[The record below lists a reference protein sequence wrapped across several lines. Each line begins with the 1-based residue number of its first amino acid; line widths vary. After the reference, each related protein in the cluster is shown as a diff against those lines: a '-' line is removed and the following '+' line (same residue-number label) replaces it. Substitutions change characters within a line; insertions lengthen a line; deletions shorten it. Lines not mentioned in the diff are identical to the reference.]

1 MKKFKRFIIFG
12 ASLLFLSTIFITTL
26 TLKKNK
32 SFKPSFYNYKS
43 YMSDDNIEHLNN
55 TFDYK
60 EFDEI
65 NQFTNA
71 LINNKAAAGIGSDFL
86 AAELANKGLISK
98 LDYSI
103 LLNLPELKNYLKY
116 DDYLKEFNELNI
128 QLKNTKDQEQKA
140 SLNNKIL
147 KIQQN
152 LNDSK
157 KAKELIKQ
165 YVKLTL
171 RPEIWN
177 HLNSYNL
184 NDNNELWEYFYPYY
198 SQDMVIAYNIKK
210 VSINPENLD
219 ENQSIDISKYI
230 DKFINTEPNKEII
243 QNPYSIINLLKII
256 SENGYDKWVITDA
269 VRDNML
275 YGSSYWPLP
284 NGRTNEKFT
293 GIVQEEDN
301 NSKPY
306 EILIDSFVD
315 LIKDGTGF
323 DIRNNKH
330 ITLKGDGLEIVNDLI
345 NPNRPDINAAI
356 MYNGDAIDSYYGS
369 DNFPNQVED
378 GEIRAIKPNQNIL
391 LVDGLVLSNK
401 LNQETKD
408 DFMHNISTGYYSY
421 LSKVIQKYKSIFN
434 QDLKQNFDN
443 LQNKLV
449 ENHIIEIWKD
459 FKTEELSEQW
469 NDLNNDVIINFVN
482 KIASI
487 IDLSSQ
493 ENNKEFINFYDLR
506 QKYLKKAEQDINKND
521 AINYSS
527 YLMKEFLNKNYSDF
541 MNNLVNK
548 ILEISNNNFEVK
560 EEELLKLNQDEF
572 SKMIIKNTLT
582 FIEEFLQKIK
592 ENENKE
598 EFIFDTIINSL
609 VFIDLSNEE
618 YLKNYN
624 NLSNFNFI
632 NYVPTSITDYEL
644 IYRFYFFDKYDNH
657 DFNAINMFEIINTD
671 AIKHESIKPVNDK
684 LLSKITTYYFSK
696 IKS

>member
-128 QLKNTKDQEQKA
+128 QLQNAKNQEQKEY
-140 SLNNKIL
+140 LNNKI
-147 KIQQN
+147 IEVQQN
-152 LNDSK
+152 LNNSK
-157 KAKELIKQ
+157 KSKELIKQ

-219 ENQSIDISKYI
+219 ENQSIDISKYSN
-230 DKFINTEPNKEII
+230 KFINTEPNKEII
-243 QNPYSIINLLKII
+243 QNPYSIINLLKIV

-434 QDLKQNFDN
+434 QDLNQNFDN

-459 FKTEELSEQW
+459 FKTEELSEQL

-487 IDLSSQ
+487 IDLSSL
-493 ENNKEFINFYDLR
+493 ENNQEFINFYDLR

-598 EFIFDTIINSL
+598 KFIFDTIINSL

>member
-1 MKKFKRFIIFG
+1 MFKK
-12 ASLLFLSTIFITTL
+12 
-26 TLKKNK
+26 
-32 SFKPSFYNYKS
+32 
-43 YMSDDNIEHLNN
+43 
-55 TFDYK
+55 
-60 EFDEI
+60 
-65 NQFTNA
+65 
-71 LINNKAAAGIGSDFL
+71 
-86 AAELANKGLISK
+86 
-98 LDYSI
+98 
-103 LLNLPELKNYLKY
+103 
-116 DDYLKEFNELNI
+116 
-128 QLKNTKDQEQKA
+128 
-140 SLNNKIL
+140 
-147 KIQQN
+147 
-152 LNDSK
+152 
-157 KAKELIKQ
+157 
-165 YVKLTL
+165 
-171 RPEIWN
+171 
-177 HLNSYNL
+177 
-184 NDNNELWEYFYPYY
+184 
-198 SQDMVIAYNIKK
+198 
-210 VSINPENLD
+210 
-219 ENQSIDISKYI
+219 
-230 DKFINTEPNKEII
+230 
-243 QNPYSIINLLKII
+243 KII
-256 SENGYDKWVITDA
+256 
-269 VRDNML
+269 
-275 YGSSYWPLP
+275 
-284 NGRTNEKFT
+284 
-293 GIVQEEDN
+293 IVVL
-301 NSKPY
+301 Y

-624 NLSNFNFI
+624 NLNNFNFI

>member
-459 FKTEELSEQW
+459 FKTEELSEQL

-493 ENNKEFINFYDLR
+493 ENNQEFINFYDLR

-644 IYRFYFFDKYDNH
+644 IYRFYFFDKYDNL

>member
-12 ASLLFLSTIFITTL
+12 ASLLFLSTIFVTTL

-284 NGRTNEKFT
+284 NGRTDEKFT

-493 ENNKEFINFYDLR
+493 ENNQEFINFYDLR

-572 SKMIIKNTLT
+572 SKMIIKNILT

-671 AIKHESIKPVNDK
+671 EIKHESIKPVNDK

>member
-12 ASLLFLSTIFITTL
+12 ASLLFLSTIFTTTL

-434 QDLKQNFDN
+434 QDLEQNFDN

-459 FKTEELSEQW
+459 FKTEELSEQL

-487 IDLSSQ
+487 IDLSSL
-493 ENNKEFINFYDLR
+493 ENNQEFINFYDLR

>member
-128 QLKNTKDQEQKA
+128 QLKNTKDQKQKA

-165 YVKLTL
+165 YIKLTL

>member
-165 YVKLTL
+165 YIKLTL

>member
-165 YVKLTL
+165 YIKLTL
-171 RPEIWN
+171 IVEIWN

-301 NSKPY
+301 NSKVLY

-541 MNNLVNK
+541 MNNL
-548 ILEISNNNFEVK
+548 
-560 EEELLKLNQDEF
+560 
-572 SKMIIKNTLT
+572 
-582 FIEEFLQKIK
+582 
-592 ENENKE
+592 
-598 EFIFDTIINSL
+598 
-609 VFIDLSNEE
+609 
-618 YLKNYN
+618 
-624 NLSNFNFI
+624 
-632 NYVPTSITDYEL
+632 
-644 IYRFYFFDKYDNH
+644 
-657 DFNAINMFEIINTD
+657 
-671 AIKHESIKPVNDK
+671 
-684 LLSKITTYYFSK
+684 
-696 IKS
+696 

>member
-152 LNDSK
+152 LNNSK

-284 NGRTNEKFT
+284 NGRTDEKFT

-315 LIKDGTGF
+315 LVKDGTGF

-434 QDLKQNFDN
+434 KDLEQNFDN

-459 FKTEELSEQW
+459 FKTEELSEQL
-469 NDLNNDVIINFVN
+469 NDLNNDVIINFIN

-493 ENNKEFINFYDLR
+493 ENNQEFIDFYDLR

-541 MNNLVNK
+541 MNKLVNK

>member
-103 LLNLPELKNYLKY
+103 LLNLPELKKYLKY

-459 FKTEELSEQW
+459 FKTEELSEQL

-493 ENNKEFINFYDLR
+493 ENNQEFINFYDLR

-644 IYRFYFFDKYDNH
+644 IYRFYFFDKYDNL

>member
-284 NGRTNEKFT
+284 NGRTDEKFT

-301 NSKPY
+301 HSKPY

-434 QDLKQNFDN
+434 QDLEQNFDN

-459 FKTEELSEQW
+459 FKTNELSEQW

>member
-103 LLNLPELKNYLKY
+103 LLNLPELKNYLMY

-128 QLKNTKDQEQKA
+128 QLKNNKDQEQKA

-147 KIQQN
+147 EIQQN

-184 NDNNELWEYFYPYY
+184 NDNNDLWEYFYPYY

-434 QDLKQNFDN
+434 QDLEQNFDN

-487 IDLSSQ
+487 IDLSSK
-493 ENNKEFINFYDLR
+493 ENNQEFINFYDLR

-527 YLMKEFLNKNYSDF
+527 YLIKEFLNKNYSDF

-548 ILEISNNNFEVK
+548 ILEISNNNFEIK

-609 VFIDLSNEE
+609 VFIDLTNEE

>member
-541 MNNLVNK
+541 MNNFVNK

>member
-43 YMSDDNIEHLNN
+43 YMSNDNIEHLNN

-434 QDLKQNFDN
+434 QDLEQNFDN

-459 FKTEELSEQW
+459 FKTNELSEQW

-493 ENNKEFINFYDLR
+493 ENNQEFINFYDLR

>member
-306 EILIDSFVD
+306 EILIDSFID

-487 IDLSSQ
+487 IDLSSR
-493 ENNKEFINFYDLR
+493 ENNQEFINFYDLR

>member
-434 QDLKQNFDN
+434 QDLEQNFDN

-459 FKTEELSEQW
+459 FKTNELSEQW

-493 ENNKEFINFYDLR
+493 ENNQEFINFYDLR

>member
-378 GEIRAIKPNQNIL
+378 GEIRAKKPNQNIL

-434 QDLKQNFDN
+434 QDLEQNFDN

-459 FKTEELSEQW
+459 FKTNELSEQW

-493 ENNKEFINFYDLR
+493 ENNQEFINFYDLR

>member
-459 FKTEELSEQW
+459 FKTEELSKQW

-493 ENNKEFINFYDLR
+493 ENNQEFINFYDLR
-506 QKYLKKAEQDINKND
+506 QKYLKKAEQNINKND

>member
-1 MKKFKRFIIFG
+1 M
-12 ASLLFLSTIFITTL
+12 
-26 TLKKNK
+26 
-32 SFKPSFYNYKS
+32 
-43 YMSDDNIEHLNN
+43 
-55 TFDYK
+55 
-60 EFDEI
+60 
-65 NQFTNA
+65 
-71 LINNKAAAGIGSDFL
+71 
-86 AAELANKGLISK
+86 
-98 LDYSI
+98 
-103 LLNLPELKNYLKY
+103 
-116 DDYLKEFNELNI
+116 
-128 QLKNTKDQEQKA
+128 
-140 SLNNKIL
+140 
-147 KIQQN
+147 
-152 LNDSK
+152 
-157 KAKELIKQ
+157 
-165 YVKLTL
+165 
-171 RPEIWN
+171 
-177 HLNSYNL
+177 
-184 NDNNELWEYFYPYY
+184 
-198 SQDMVIAYNIKK
+198 
-210 VSINPENLD
+210 
-219 ENQSIDISKYI
+219 
-230 DKFINTEPNKEII
+230 
-243 QNPYSIINLLKII
+243 
-256 SENGYDKWVITDA
+256 
-269 VRDNML
+269 
-275 YGSSYWPLP
+275 
-284 NGRTNEKFT
+284 
-293 GIVQEEDN
+293 
-301 NSKPY
+301 
-306 EILIDSFVD
+306 
-315 LIKDGTGF
+315 
-323 DIRNNKH
+323 
-330 ITLKGDGLEIVNDLI
+330 
-345 NPNRPDINAAI
+345 
-356 MYNGDAIDSYYGS
+356 
-369 DNFPNQVED
+369 
-378 GEIRAIKPNQNIL
+378 
-391 LVDGLVLSNK
+391 VLSNK

-459 FKTEELSEQW
+459 FKTEELSKQW

-493 ENNKEFINFYDLR
+493 ENNQEFINFYDLR
-506 QKYLKKAEQDINKND
+506 QKYLKKAEQNINKND

-644 IYRFYFFDKYDNH
+644 IYRFYFFDKYDNR

-671 AIKHESIKPVNDK
+671 AIKALIN
-684 LLSKITTYYFSK
+684 
-696 IKS
+696 

>member
-493 ENNKEFINFYDLR
+493 ENNQEFINFYDLR
-506 QKYLKKAEQDINKND
+506 QKYLKKAEQNINKND